1 MVDALE
7 DPRPRH
13 TQFGLSSS
21 IGVTDSLMSSSSSS
35 LLYASNAFDVD
46 VRAMKVVLDT
56 LVELSDVTVEQRLE
70 HGTSLCGSKVAFWGE
85 DV

>member
-1 MVDALE
+1 M
-7 DPRPRH
+7 
-13 TQFGLSSS
+13 T
-21 IGVTDSLMSSSSSS
+21 SL
-35 LLYASNAFDVD
+35 
-46 VRAMKVVLDT
+46 LDT

>member
-1 MVDALE
+1 MVDALK

-21 IGVTDSLMSSSSSS
+21 VGVTDSPMSSSSSS

-46 VRAMKVVLDT
+46 VGAMTDGAYDFAPGYLGRA
-56 LVELSDVTVEQRLE
+56 
-70 HGTSLCGSKVAFWGE
+70 F
-85 DV
+85 